1 MYQDRMCMSSE
12 TGKGFFFQ
20 VLHTSAYAGFYAC
33 FCLLFQLFDAT
44 RSWISMRRYCYC
56 VVGVVAVFFSPHF
69 MFAFAFV
76 SSHMLWE
83 RNIHTNA
90 QNHQTVPTDFHG
102 DRKREERFLFETQS
116 NQFYRCK
123 NNIFTIAFYLNLSL
137 FICHRLF
144 VIHISTDRTD
154 EREKKPDTYGFF
166 HQINKYDPKN

>member
-1 MYQDRMCMSSE
+1 MLVFMPAFVYYFSYLMQRDLE
-12 TGKGFFFQ
+12 FQ
-20 VLHTSAYAGFYAC
+20 CVV
-33 FCLLFQLFDAT
+33 
-44 RSWISMRRYCYC
+44 IVI

-90 QNHQTVPTDFHG
+90 KNHQTVPTDFHG

-166 HQINKYDPKN
+166 HQINKYDPKNKFFVPTKC